1 MKIEIAIL
9 GSTGSI
15 GKSLLDIIEKDQKKF
30 DIKLLTANKDYRTL
44 LNQAKKFNVKNLI
57 ITDQKS
63 FKKIKEKIKIFNLI
77 FIIHLKI
84 LIKYSKKYIM

>member
-15 GKSLLDIIEKDQKKF
+15 GKTLLEIIKRDQKKF
-30 DIKLLTANKDYRTL
+30 EIKLLTANKDYRTL

-57 ITDQKS
+57 ITDQES
-63 FKKIKEKIKIFNLI
+63 REAVRPFGR
-77 FIIHLKI
+77 
-84 LIKYSKKYIM
+84 

>member
-30 DIKLLTANKDYRTL
+30 DIKNL
-44 LNQAKKFNVKNLI
+44 VKLSGN
-57 ITDQKS
+57 
-63 FKKIKEKIKIFNLI
+63 
-77 FIIHLKI
+77 
-84 LIKYSKKYIM
+84 